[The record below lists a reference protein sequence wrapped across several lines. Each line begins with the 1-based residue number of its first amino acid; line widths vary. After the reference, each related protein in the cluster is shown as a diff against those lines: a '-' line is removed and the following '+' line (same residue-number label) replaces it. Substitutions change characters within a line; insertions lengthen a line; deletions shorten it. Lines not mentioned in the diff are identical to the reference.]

1 MLGRL
6 AILCVLSFSGLVLG
20 TASPPQAPERV
31 PPLRQVSQ
39 LARGRSI
46 FALRC
51 AVCHGETGGG
61 LEEAR
66 LAFPEDHRRCES
78 CHKPGNPRRQ
88 ADMLGSFET
97 MRGRVAV
104 GNAFS
109 IGSPPPLRGQGVLP
123 AFENA
128 AALQRYIRA
137 AMPRHAPGSLNGEQ
151 SYALTAFIL
160 ELNLDLNRALPTGAE
175 VNRENAKR
183 LRLR

>member
-6 AILCVLSFSGLVLG
+6 VILCVLSFSGLVLSM
-20 TASPPQAPERV
+20 ASPPQALERV
-31 PPLRQVSQ
+31 PPLRSVSQ

-51 AVCHGETGGG
+51 AVCHGETGRG

-78 CHKPGNPRRQ
+78 CHKPGNPDRQ
-88 ADMLGSFET
+88 AELPNSFET

-104 GNAFS
+104 GNAFA
-109 IGSPPPLRGQGVLP
+109 IGSAPPLRGPGTLS
-123 AFENA
+123 AFKDA

-137 AMPRHAPGSLNGEQ
+137 AMPRHAPGTLNGEQ
-151 SYALTAFIL
+151 GYALTAFIL
-160 ELNLDLNRALPTGAE
+160 KLNRASRTAQRSAGRAQR
-175 VNRENAKR
+175 V
-183 LRLR
+183 